1 MAISKAPNAFGLEFL
16 VLELSAVTALRTETC
31 FSPHPMKYL
40 SEGKERWKGSQRGG
54 KIPLLL
60 VKWESRVS
68 TTPGK
73 QQESG

>member
-1 MAISKAPNAFGLEFL
+1 MAISKAPNAFGLEFV

-40 SEGKERWKGSQRGG
+40 SEGKERWKGPQWGK

-68 TTPGK
+68 TAPGK